1 MVREARMQYI
11 PCYTLARLIK
21 NEIMN
26 RVQRKR
32 TKGYK
37 LPENTKC
44 VNRGT
49 KWGNPFKVLF
59 EAGYW
64 VVRDKDGNYWGR
76 SYPEKEGAAEKA
88 VECYSGWIDG
98 QIGLKRLDLNEL
110 KGKNLACFC
119 SLSAPCHA
127 DYLLELLK

>member
-1 MVREARMQYI
+1 M
-11 PCYTLARLIK
+11 K
-21 NEIMN
+21 

-44 VNRGT
+44 VNRCT

-64 VVRDKDGNYWGR
+64 VVRDRDGNYWGR
-76 SYPEKEGAAEKA
+76 LYTEKIGAVEKSI
-88 VECYSGWIDG
+88 ECYSGWVDG
-98 QIGLKRLDLNEL
+98 QIGTGNLDIAEL
-110 KGKNLACFC
+110 TSKNLACFC
-119 SLSAPCHA
+119 PTDQPCHA
-127 DYLLELLK
+127 DYLLQIAADYSAAY